1 LALSRE
7 IKQITRLAKTAL
19 TYDAKEIPQFD
30 TEISQKAYLWRK
42 VAELHLGMFI
52 AQQLVWTSLLKR
64 NTWNDLT
71 RQWNVGQKKLS

>member
-1 LALSRE
+1 
-7 IKQITRLAKTAL
+7 LAKTAF
-19 TYDAKEIPQFD
+19 TFDAKEIPQFD

>member
-1 LALSRE
+1 MQKKFRSLTQRFR
-7 IKQITRLAKTAL
+7 KGL
-19 TYDAKEIPQFD
+19 TYE
-30 TEISQKAYLWRK
+30 WK
-42 VAELHLGMFI
+42 VVELHLGMFI